1 MTSGCARRSTTR
13 WTSPPSWPISPGPA
27 AFWPRARYRPGLA
40 GYDSTRARYSYDP
53 AEARRLLAEAGYAD
67 GLTLKLWRSQ
77 RPEYARIVQAMQQ
90 DLAQVG
96 VTIEIVERDASS
108 ARAAARKGEADLFF
122 TDWYGD
128 YPDAENFNYP
138 LFYSGNRGPGGN
150 LAFLADSALD
160 AMILTRAGHHRFRP
174 QGPARPG
181 HRPAGLR
188 PGPLDL
194 LLVPG
199 RSLGHAAGDH
209 RLADPG
215 HLQRAALAVGAPP
228 PAMIRW
234 LAIRLLLLLPTLL
247 GVLVVAF
254 LLLYVAP
261 GDPVQA
267 MVGERADSA
276 TIAQLRTELR
286 LDDPLPVQ
294 FAHYVGGV
302 LHGNLGNSY
311 ITRRPILG
319 DLLERFPATLRLA
332 TAAMLLATTTGM
344 LIGIYGAWRPG
355 SWGDRIATFGA
366 YLGVSFP
373 VYWVALVLILVFA
386 VSLRWLPPSGST
398 GLAALVLPAITLGMR
413 SIAFIARMTR
423 SAMQE
428 VLQQR
433 LRAHRPGPGAG
444 RVEGD
449 PVARPAERTAPGDH
463 RDRPRLRQLPHRLDP
478 DRDDLRL
485 AGRRPLRAHRH
496 RQA

>member
-1 MTSGCARRSTTR
+1 
-13 WTSPPSWPISPGPA
+13 
-27 AFWPRARYRPGLA
+27 
-40 GYDSTRARYSYDP
+40 
-53 AEARRLLAEAGYAD
+53 
-67 GLTLKLWRSQ
+67 
-77 RPEYARIVQAMQQ
+77 
-90 DLAQVG
+90 
-96 VTIEIVERDASS
+96 
-108 ARAAARKGEADLFF
+108 
-122 TDWYGD
+122 
-128 YPDAENFNYP
+128 
-138 LFYSGNRGPGGN
+138 
-150 LAFLADSALD
+150 
-160 AMILTRAGHHRFRP
+160 
-174 QGPARPG
+174 
-181 HRPAGLR
+181 
-188 PGPLDL
+188 
-194 LLVPG
+194 
-199 RSLGHAAGDH
+199 
-209 RLADPG
+209 
-215 HLQRAALAVGAPP
+215 
-228 PAMIRW
+228 MIRW
-234 LAIRLLLLLPTLL
+234 LSIRLLLLLPTLL

-302 LHGNLGNSY
+302 LHGDLGNSY
-311 ITRRPILG
+311 ITRRPILR

-386 VSLRWLPPSGST
+386 VSLHWLPPSGST

-428 VLQQR
+428 VLQSDFVRTARAQGLTEWR
-433 LRAHRPGPGAG
+433 VILSRALRNALLPVITVIGLDFGSYLTGSILTETIFGWPGVGRYVLTAIDKRDLPAVQGSILFLSVVFVLVNLITDLIYAKADP
-444 RVEGD
+444 RVE
-449 PVARPAERTAPGDH
+449 
-463 RDRPRLRQLPHRLDP
+463 LR
-478 DRDDLRL
+478 
-485 AGRRPLRAHRH
+485 
-496 RQA
+496 